1 MRGATVALVGGL
13 SNVSQALGLEDK
25 EWQFVLL
32 FVLTWASRKCQCGL
46 SERREEGTWA
56 GQGMW
61 PGLSVHGIVAMEVA
75 MEGCGQKGGP
85 RQ

>member
-1 MRGATVALVGGL
+1 MALVGGL
-13 SNVSQALGLEDK
+13 SIVSQALGLEDK

-32 FVLTWASRKCQCGL
+32 LCSLGLLESASVGFQK
-46 SERREEGTWA
+46 EGTWA

-61 PGLSVHGIVAMEVA
+61 PGVSVHGIVAMEVT